1 MSAQRRRR
9 AATAPTPV
17 RQTTPPPRA
26 RAQPQIGARVARRLR
41 RAVRRH
47 PVLIALALVALHVL
61 FALLTFEP
69 RPHTG
74 GDNAA
79 YVTLGRSLLENGT
92 YTELWDPLLLPHTKY
107 PPVFP
112 GILAAAMAVG
122 LAPWVQL
129 KLVILGFSATA
140 VGASFLWMRARRR
153 PLLALGVG
161 VILAVAPG
169 VLREG
174 RWVLSDVPFWAFTMI
189 ALWAFERMRKDDW
202 RHFAIAAVATLL
214 AYFTRS
220 AGLPLVLA
228 AFAWLGWRRQWKQL
242 AVLAVVIGLPAFL
255 WWLRGRAYGPAGYVN
270 EFWLI
275 EPYMPE
281 LGRIG
286 VGDLF
291 VRVGD
296 NIQKYLAI
304 HTPILLTENRNVLLL
319 VLSLIILVLALYGW
333 GRRLRHAHVAE
344 LFLPLYIGLIF
355 VWPAVWSGERFL
367 LPALPL
373 ILFYGGDALTRL
385 MRRIAPRTAF
395 VAGAAACALVL
406 VLAAP
411 GLVRAVQIGRGCT
424 ALYLEGQRY
433 PCLGSEQWYEFF
445 QVAEISREALPDS
458 SVVLSRK
465 SRLFYVLS
473 GLRGRNYPLSDQPEA
488 FFATADSVN
497 ARYVLY
503 DRLDAVA
510 AYYLRPVLARRPDAF
525 CLVGALPGG
534 TALFG
539 ISPTPESARD
549 LGADVNP
556 DNVSFGYCG
565 LEYWRSEEVRR
576 ELIGQ

>member
-9 AATAPTPV
+9 ASTAP
-17 RQTTPPPRA
+17 PPPRRTAAA
-26 RAQPQIGARVARRLR
+26 RAPAQPQLGARVARRLR
-41 RAVRRH
+41 RIVRRR
-47 PVLIALALVALHVL
+47 PVLVALGLVALHVL

-79 YVTLGRSLLENGT
+79 YITLGRSLLQGT

-122 LAPWVQL
+122 LGPWVQL
-129 KLVILGFSATA
+129 KFVVLAFSATA
-140 VGASFLWMRARRR
+140 VGAAFLWMRARRR

-161 VILAVAPG
+161 IIVAIAPG

-174 RWVLSDVPFWAFTMI
+174 RWILSDVPFWAFTMI
-189 ALWAFERMRKDDW
+189 ALWAFERTRDDDW

-228 AFAWLGWRRQWKQL
+228 AFAWLAWRRQWKQL
-242 AVLAVVIGLPAFL
+242 AVLALVIGVPALL
-255 WWLRGRAYGPAGYVN
+255 WWLRTRAYGPSGYVN

-286 VGDLF
+286 ISDLF
-291 VRVGD
+291 VRMGD
-296 NIQKYLAI
+296 NFQKYLAI
-304 HTPILLTENRNVLLL
+304 HLPVLLSGTTGVLLL
-319 VLSLIILVLALYGW
+319 VMSIVILVLALYGW
-333 GRRLRHAHVAE
+333 VRRLRHARVAD

-373 ILFYGGDALTRL
+373 ILFFSGDALTRL
-385 MRRIAPRTAF
+385 MRRIVPRAAF
-395 VAGAAACALVL
+395 VSGAVACALVL
-406 VLAAP
+406 LLALP
-411 GLVRAVQIGRGCT
+411 GLTMAVRVGRECT
-424 ALYLEGQRY
+424 GQYMRGNRY
-433 PCLGSEQWYEFF
+433 PCLGSDQWNEFF
-445 QVAEISREALPDS
+445 QVAEITPQALPDNV
-458 SVVLSRK
+458 VVLSRK

-473 GLRGRNYPLSDQPEA
+473 GLRGRNYPLSSDPEA

-497 ARYVLY
+497 ARYVVF
-503 DRLDAVA
+503 DRLDDVA
-510 AYYLRPVLARRPDAF
+510 AYYLRPVIARRPDAF
-525 CLVGALPGG
+525 CLLGALPEG

-539 ISPTPESARD
+539 ISDNPAAAPD
-549 LGADVNP
+549 LGEDVDPEQIAFN
-556 DNVSFGYCG
+556 YCG
-565 LEYWRSEEVRR
+565 VEYWRSAEARR
-576 ELIGQ
+576 LLIGQ